1 MQKPENDFN
10 KDFINELKNNIKD
23 FSDNDKFIETLM
35 NEVKIHSD
43 LVWDKHT
50 EDLVGYVESGLRRL
64 WIELCY
70 TGKKWGITS
79 KRIPL

>member
-1 MQKPENDFN
+1 
-10 KDFINELKNNIKD
+10 
-23 FSDNDKFIETLM
+23 M

-50 EDLVGYVESGLRRL
+50 EDLSGYVDSGLRRL

-70 TGKKWGITS
+70 TGKK
-79 KRIPL
+79 